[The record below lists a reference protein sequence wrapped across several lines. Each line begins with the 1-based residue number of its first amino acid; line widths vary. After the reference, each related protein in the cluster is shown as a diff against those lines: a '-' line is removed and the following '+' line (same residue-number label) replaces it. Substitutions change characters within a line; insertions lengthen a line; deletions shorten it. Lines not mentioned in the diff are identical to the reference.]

1 MVRGKRMKKTIIRI
15 VLMLI
20 VLTMILPTNSFHLVT
35 DHEVNTSTLL
45 ASSASEPAN
54 EVATANDGKNVYKA
68 WVDGGLHYTKI
79 YFQTS
84 KDGGTTWSDS
94 KPITDE
100 TYTPVSVELLKD
112 KNTVHLIWEDGTY
125 REFTTYYMK
134 SSDGGATWSKPVNA
148 GFKNPKMVLDNSIIY
163 ILSTMSDRKM
173 SISRSTDEGNTF
185 TQIEPDIGF
194 SSFTNDIIVN
204 DGCIHIAF
212 SGGIRDPETGVHN
225 NMGIYCAFSKDG
237 SYWDNAVKVSDV
249 ENPVNSVSIK
259 NKNNLFCIKWTEEK
273 EREHVTYM
281 KTSLNGISWNKKEIV
296 ELVEVPQQNQNPTVS
311 SGTKSA
317 EKADKEWTFIC
328 YLDADNNLNS
338 YGIADANEM
347 EQVGS
352 TADINIVVLFDG
364 SSNGD
369 SKAYYIQQ
377 DADTGTITSPQIP
390 LTSINASWG
399 TELNMGNPQT
409 CIDFVKYVY
418 NNYPAKHYAID
429 FWNHGGSWK
438 YGMTSDDT
446 NGDDFTMQEVRTI
459 YEKLRVDTGRK
470 LLWDV
475 MGMDECL
482 MSDIEVAYDAKQY
495 VDYIC
500 NSEDSIGGDGW
511 EYNLVLQH
519 IKDQPTM
526 NPETFAYWIYKEY
539 VNFYG
544 VGASYTTMSVINTT
558 EFDYTLMPAINN
570 LGQKLKHKAKTLNS
584 NIATAATNS
593 ASWQGYDWNRD
604 LVHFAQN
611 LQSQIPVGTDA
622 DIYNAAQLIIN
633 LGAANTAGDAP
644 WNGTW
649 NHSKSILCH
658 NTNSN
663 ENGIT
668 IYCSGTSYDTVY
680 DTLKIVPETSWDEAV
695 KAIFANT
702 ADYPNKEPFCSITS
716 PTQGSAVTL
725 NTVVTITGT
734 ANDSGDGGTVQKV
747 EVKIDKEAW
756 QTATGTTSW
765 SCNWN
770 TAGFAPG
777 KHRITVRSFD
787 GTDYSATWS
796 YVTVNLITDPT
807 LPDLA
812 VTNIS
817 FSIASSSK
825 NEFLTSRQPK
835 STLYTYHN
843 YTTLVSDMQALNST
857 YPSIFEL
864 YTAQALFGLPNVSYG
879 SENYKTWIIRITNE
893 STGFNK
899 PEVLFIGGHHGD
911 ETVGVEAAYYY
922 AELLCTK
929 YATDS
934 WIKYLVDNREIYIMP
949 CVNPYGWAHLQRYD
963 ENGNDMNRD
972 YPFDYSGS
980 APFSTIGARAVH
992 ELTKRHLFINTVSW
1006 HGGAEGI
1013 YYAWGCYAHDTA
1025 PYECPDDIAF
1035 YNEGKKMSEYGGP
1048 YTDGG
1053 TNYYVYGKA
1062 NEILY
1067 ACYGAY
1073 EDYAYAASWDT
1084 ANENSSYPT
1093 NGCHSL
1099 THCIEMSEIKNPA
1112 ASTLGGR
1119 ADIFTPGGAED
1130 GYVPKNI
1137 RIALLLTDIAEPYI
1151 NITCPIPQV
1160 ALPEQ
1165 IVTFKWKVMGALN
1178 TTETNIQWGNNSDPI
1193 KFYTN
1198 ITSSLSGDTGW
1209 QSAEYSQDIKMPSQP
1224 GDYYFVIRA
1233 KVDNNMLNQTTPD
1246 PSNTKPQSL
1255 YVNMRTN
1262 ASWNIT
1268 NGENSM
1274 QGKTNWYSK
1283 IIHIKV
1289 DTTFQVI
1296 EGYLVKINA
1305 TISNVN
1311 TNASAKN
1318 ATGVE
1323 VGFYDGDPGSG
1334 GVLIGIA
1341 SIPGNITPGGFGY
1354 AEIVW
1359 NTSMLAGYHTIY
1371 VVADPNY
1378 TVAEITD
1385 DNNTATKD
1393 IIVSGYAVALSC
1405 SAGEKK
1411 VPAGASAVYL
1421 ITVKNTGALT
1431 DTINLTIQNP
1441 NATWSASLDAYE
1453 VTLAAQASRDVNLTV
1468 TSPGGA
1474 PPNANNTVKVIGTS
1488 QGNTKKTANVSTLT
1502 TIIPAIVLID
1512 DESGT
1517 DETYYKAA
1525 LDANSYKYDYVAG
1538 PTQSTGWAGFL
1549 MQYKIVIWFISGSSS
1564 TLTSTDQQNLAT
1576 FLDSGGKLLVCGE
1589 DIGYNIGTS
1598 GTGESGFIANYL
1610 HADYI
1615 ADNAGV
1621 STITGVASDPISNG
1635 FSGIS
1640 ITGSYPSEIALY
1652 DSYASKIFTYTGTT
1666 KIAALKADTG
1676 IYKVV
1681 YFACEYFEGGDSAA
1695 NKATIMDRIMKW
1707 FEPVNDV
1714 SVKSIDYPADSGK
1727 YQPGTQYI
1735 NATVIN
1741 NGRNAQSNFNASC
1754 KIEEVTQP
1762 EQVTTVFSDGFETDL
1777 SKWTVSPSGKWVRST
1792 AYANSGSYSAKCLY
1806 DANNTNYNLTSQ
1818 NIDLTGTSS
1827 AKFEYYFRGSS
1838 ESTYDYLYVEIKRTT
1853 DTTWSIL
1860 TQYTGTTYNSSW
1872 NKGSFDISSY
1882 VGSTVQIKF
1891 RFHTDVSI
1899 LSGIGWY
1906 VDDVVVS
1913 KVIPPVTQLVFNTN
1927 QTVTT
1932 SLVQYATKQV
1942 SWNYNFQNTTK
1953 YIITVK
1959 TWLSTDESKGN
1970 DAKSITVTIVQMFTF
1985 NLEQGWNYISL
1996 PLNTSYK
2003 YASDLAN
2010 NISTCTHIRKWDSAA
2025 QSWMTYEKVTG
2036 VNNFTLENGVGYWVY
2051 TTSAADFTTEGTKIS
2066 MQTIS
2071 LNKGWNSIGWTNDTS
2086 TTASGL
2092 ASKIENCT
2100 AVAYW
2105 NSTLGRYVTY
2115 ITGSNLSD
2123 FKIEKGM
2130 ACFVYV
2136 TSAGV
2141 WKNG

>member
-1 MVRGKRMKKTIIRI
+1 MLNVSNKQSEKMNNNIKIILGLFLALSIILPVNVMSPMFSTNDLNNVQGSVDSIPVIESKTIK
-15 VLMLI
+15 
-20 VLTMILPTNSFHLVT
+20 
-35 DHEVNTSTLL
+35 
-45 ASSASEPAN
+45 
-54 EVATANDGKNVYKA
+54 NDDCMYKV
-68 WVDGGLHYTKI
+68 WVGGELHYTKI
-79 YFQTS
+79 YYQMS
-84 KDGGTTWSDS
+84 KDEGNTWSNA
-94 KPITDE
+94 KTITDE
-100 TYTPVSVELLKD
+100 TYTPVSVEFLKD
-112 KNTVHLIWEDGTY
+112 KKTLHLIWEDGTY
-125 REFTTYYMK
+125 RAFTTHYMK
-134 SSDGGATWSKPVNA
+134 SNDDGATWSKPMNV
-148 GFKNPKMVLDNSIIY
+148 GFEKPKMVLDNSIIY
-163 ILSTMSDRKM
+163 ILSTTSDRKM
-173 SISRSTDEGNTF
+173 NISRSTDEGNTF
-185 TQIEPDIGF
+185 TQIEPNTDF

-212 SGGIRDPETGVHN
+212 RGGIRDSETGIQK
-225 NMGIYCAFSKDG
+225 NMGIYYISSKDG
-237 SYWDNAVKVSDV
+237 SHWDNAVKVSDV

-259 NKNNLFCIKWTEEK
+259 NKDNLLYVKWTEDK

-281 KTSLNGISWNKKEIV
+281 KTSLNGISWDKKEIV

-311 SGTKSA
+311 SRTKSA
-317 EKADKEWTFIC
+317 EKIDKEWTFIC

-338 YGIADANEM
+338 YGIADVNEM

-418 NNYPAKHYAID
+418 NNYPAKRYAMD

-438 YGMTSDDT
+438 YGMCSDDT
-446 NGDDFTMQEVRTI
+446 NGDDYTMQEVRTI
-459 YEKLRVDTGRK
+459 YEKLRADTGKK

-482 MSDIEVAYDAKQY
+482 MSDVEVAYDAKQY

-500 NSEDSIGGDGW
+500 SSEDSIGGDGW

-539 VNFYG
+539 GNYYG
-544 VGASYTTMSVINTT
+544 TSGTYTTMSVVNVT

-584 NIATAATNS
+584 NIATAASNS
-593 ASWQGYDWNRD
+593 ASWQGYTWNRD

-611 LQSQIPVGTDA
+611 LQSQIPAATDA

-633 LGAANTAGDAP
+633 LGAENPFGEVP
-644 WNGTW
+644 WNATW

-658 NTNSN
+658 NLNTN
-663 ENGIT
+663 EHGIT

-680 DTLKIVPETSWDEAV
+680 DTLKIVPETTWDEAV

-725 NTVVTITGT
+725 NTVVAITGT

-777 KHRITVRSFD
+777 KHRITARSFD

-807 LPDLA
+807 LPDLT

-817 FSIASSSK
+817 FSIASQSK
-825 NEFLTSRQPK
+825 NDFLTLPQAK

-857 YPSIFEL
+857 YPNIFEL
-864 YTAQALFGLPNVSYG
+864 YTAQDLFGLPDVPDGAKS
-879 SENYKTWIIRITNE
+879 YKTWIIRITNE

-922 AELLCTK
+922 AELVCTK
-929 YATDS
+929 YTTDS

-949 CVNPYGWAHLQRYD
+949 CVNPYGWVHLQRYD
-963 ENGNDMNRD
+963 ENGVDMNRD

-992 ELTKRHLFINTVSW
+992 ELTKRHLFINTISW

-1013 YYAWGCYAHDTA
+1013 YYAWGCYAHNTA
-1025 PYECPDDIAF
+1025 PYECPDDAAF
-1035 YNEGKKMSEYGGP
+1035 YNEGKYMSEYGGS
-1048 YTDGG
+1048 YTASGS
-1053 TNYYVYGKA
+1053 NYYEYGRA
-1062 NEILY
+1062 NQILY
-1067 ACYGAY
+1067 PCYGAY
-1073 EDYAYAASWDT
+1073 EDYAYAASWDL
-1084 ANENSSYPT
+1084 ANEDPSYPT
-1093 NGCHSL
+1093 NGCRSL
-1099 THCIEMSEIKNPA
+1099 TSCIEISNTKNPA

-1119 ADIFTPGGAED
+1119 ADVFTPDGAED

-1151 NITCPIPQV
+1151 NLTTSIPRV
-1160 ALPEQ
+1160 ALPDQ
-1165 IVTFKWKVMGALN
+1165 TVTFKWKVMGALN
-1178 TTETNIQWGNNSDPI
+1178 TTETNIQWGSDGDPI
-1193 KFYTN
+1193 NSYTN
-1198 ITSSLSGDTGW
+1198 TTNILSGGTGW
-1209 QSAEYSQDIKMPSQP
+1209 QNVEFMQTIKMPSEV

-1233 KVDNNMLNQTTPD
+1233 KADNNTLTQSTPD
-1246 PSNTKPQSL
+1246 PQNTKPQSL

-1262 ASWNIT
+1262 GSWSIT
-1268 NGENSM
+1268 NYENSM
-1274 QGKTNWYSK
+1274 QGKVNWYSQ

-1289 DTTFQVI
+1289 SSVFQVT
-1296 EGYLVKINA
+1296 EGDLVKINA

-1311 TNASAKN
+1311 TNEGAKN
-1318 ATGVE
+1318 ATNVE

-1334 GVLIGIA
+1334 GVLIGIVP
-1341 SIPGNITPGGFGY
+1341 IPGNITPGSFGY

-1393 IIVSGYAVALSC
+1393 ITVSGYAVGLSC
-1405 SAGEKK
+1405 SASEKK
-1411 VPAGASAVYL
+1411 VPAGSSAVYL

-1441 NATWSASLDAYE
+1441 NATWSASLDVYQ
-1453 VTLAAQASRDVNLTV
+1453 VTIAAQASKDVNLTI
-1468 TSPGGA
+1468 TSPSGA
-1474 PPNANNTVKVIGTS
+1474 PSNANNTVKVIGTS
-1488 QGNTKKTANVSTLT
+1488 QGNTKKNANISTIT

-1517 DETYYKAA
+1517 DETFYKAA
-1525 LDANSYKYDYVAG
+1525 LDANGYKYDYVTG

-1549 MQYKIVIWFISGSSS
+1549 MQYKIVIWFISGSSD

-1598 GTGESGFIANYL
+1598 TFYKNYL
-1610 HADYI
+1610 HANYV
-1615 ADNAGV
+1615 ADDTG
-1621 STITGVASDPISNG
+1621 ITNLDGVAGDPISNG
-1635 FSGIS
+1635 FTNIPV
-1640 ITGSYPSEIALY
+1640 TGSWQDEIALY
-1652 DSYASKIFTYTGTT
+1652 DSYASKIFTYTGST

-1676 IYKVV
+1676 IYRVV
-1681 YFACEYFEGGDSAA
+1681 YFACEYFEGSDSSA
-1695 NKATIMDRIMKW
+1695 NKATIMDRAMKW
-1707 FEPVNDV
+1707 FEPVNDMGM
-1714 SVKSIDYPADSGK
+1714 KSIDYPADGGK
-1727 YQPGTQYI
+1727 YQSGARYV

-1741 NGRNAQSNFNASC
+1741 NGKNEQSNFNVNC
-1754 KIEEVTQP
+1754 EIEEVTQP
-1762 EQVTTVFSDGFETDL
+1762 EQVTTVFSDGVETDL
-1777 SKWTVSPSGKWVRST
+1777 SKWTVSPSGKWIRST
-1792 AYANSGSYSAKCLY
+1792 TYANTGSYSAKCLY
-1806 DANNTNYNLTSQ
+1806 DANSTEYTLTSS

-1827 AKFEYYFRGSS
+1827 AKFEYYFKGSS
-1838 ESTYDYLYVEIKRTT
+1838 ENTYDKLFVEIKKTT

-1860 TQYTGTTYNSSW
+1860 TQYTGTAYETTW
-1872 NKGSFDISSY
+1872 TKGSFDISSY
-1882 VGSTVQIKF
+1882 GGSTVQTRF
-1891 RFHTDVSI
+1891 RFYTDGSI

-1913 KVIPPVTQLVFNTN
+1913 KVTPPVTQLKFNNN
-1927 QTVTT
+1927 QTITT
-1932 SLVQYATKQV
+1932 SLAQYATKQV
-1942 SWNYNFQNTTK
+1942 SWNYNFQNTTN
-1953 YIITVK
+1953 YIITIR
-1959 TWLSTDESKGN
+1959 TWLSTDEAKGN
-1970 DAKSITVTIVQMFTF
+1970 DAKTITITIVQMFTF
-1985 NLEQGWNYISL
+1985 NLEQGWNYITL

-2010 NISTCTHIRKWDSAA
+2010 DISTCTHVIKWNSTA
-2025 QSWMTYEKVTG
+2025 QSWMTYEKATG
-2036 VNNFTLENGVGYWVY
+2036 INNFTFENGVGYWVY
-2051 TTSAADFTTEGTKIS
+2051 TTTATEFTTEGTKIS
-2066 MQTIS
+2066 TQTMT
-2071 LNKGWNSIGWTNDTS
+2071 LNKGWNSIGWKNDTS
-2086 TTASGL
+2086 TTAGGL

-2105 NSTLGRYVTY
+2105 NTTLGRFITY
-2115 ITGSNLSD
+2115 FAGSGISD

-2130 ACFVYV
+2130 ACLVYV
-2136 TSAGV
+2136 TSASV